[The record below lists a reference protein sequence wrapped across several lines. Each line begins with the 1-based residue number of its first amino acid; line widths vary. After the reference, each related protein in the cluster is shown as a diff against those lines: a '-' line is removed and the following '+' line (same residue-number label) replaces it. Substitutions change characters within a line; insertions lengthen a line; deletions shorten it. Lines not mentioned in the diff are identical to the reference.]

1 MIFVTDYMILAV
13 LLFSIGIVGVVSR
26 RNIIVLYMSIELM
39 LNAINL
45 IFVALSRQFEQL
57 DTQIAALM
65 IIAIAAAEA
74 ALFLAVIVLLFRNRR
89 SLDANVFTL
98 LGQREQPK
106 NDE

>member
-13 LLFSIGIVGVVSR
+13 LLFSIGIAGVVSR

-106 NDE
+106 NDK

>member
-65 IIAIAAAEA
+65 VIAIAAAEA
-74 ALFLAVIVLLFRNRR
+74 AIFLAVIVLLFRNRR

-106 NDE
+106 NDK

>member
-98 LGQREQPK
+98 LAQKEQTN
-106 NDE
+106 NDK

>member
-106 NDE
+106 NDK

>member
-45 IFVALSRQFEQL
+45 IFVALSRQYEQL
-57 DTQIAALM
+57 DTQVAALM

-74 ALFLAVIVLLFRNRR
+74 ALFLAVMVLLFRNRR
-89 SLDANVFTL
+89 SLDANVFNL
-98 LGQREQPK
+98 LRQKEATS
-106 NDE
+106 ND